1 MSCVLARNTPVSAFL
16 ATFKNQAFG
25 LKLLSNQEFVYMSLM
40 NRVIQRVKRD
50 YFKGRHHKVALKI
63 MATKPLVQGK
73 LPFMLLS
80 MVHTRDVY
88 AYLVAVKSFTH
99 YVNPERIVVVC
110 DPSITDA
117 DRAAFKQ
124 QVPHIELRR
133 ADEFTHPDI
142 PRGGAWERL
151 FAISEYVRDHY
162 VVQLDADTLTVQPI
176 PEVLEAIRA
185 GAGFVLGEMP
195 DTPVRSL
202 PATRENALPWI
213 KPGAHIQ
220 GIVETEMVFL
230 GLPEDARYI
239 RGCAGFTG
247 FPRSDTMRETMLD
260 FSRRLGAK
268 FGDRWSEWGTE
279 QVTSNYVASNMPGT
293 RALPYPKYAT
303 PDEATAETAFFHFI
317 GSMRFINNKY
327 EVTSRQ
333 AIRLISGVPA

>member
-1 MSCVLARNTPVSAFL
+1 
-16 ATFKNQAFG
+16 
-25 LKLLSNQEFVYMSLM
+25 MSLI
-40 NRVIQRVKRD
+40 NRIIQRVKRD
-50 YFKGRHHKVALKI
+50 YFKGRHHKVALKV
-63 MATKPLVQGK
+63 MATTPAVRGD

-88 AYLVAVKSFTH
+88 VYLVAVKSFIH
-99 YVNPERIVVVC
+99 FINPERIVVVC

-117 DRAAFKQ
+117 DRAVLKE

-142 PRGGAWERL
+142 PRGGTWERL
-151 FAISEYVRDHY
+151 FAISEYVRDNY
-162 VVQLDADTLTVQPI
+162 VIQLDADTLTVRPI
-176 PEVLEAIRA
+176 PEVLEAIRNQT
-185 GAGFVLGEMP
+185 GFVLGEMP
-195 DTPVRSL
+195 DTPIRTL
-202 PATRENALPWI
+202 PAARENALPWMH
-213 KPGAHIQ
+213 PAAHIQ
-220 GIVETEMVFL
+220 GVAETEMVL
-230 GLPEDARYI
+230 VGLPENALYI
-239 RGCAGFTG
+239 RGCSGFSG

-260 FSRRLGAK
+260 FSRRMGGK
-268 FGDRWSEWGTE
+268 FGARWSEWGTE

>member
-1 MSCVLARNTPVSAFL
+1 
-16 ATFKNQAFG
+16 
-25 LKLLSNQEFVYMSLM
+25 MSLI
-40 NRVIQRVKRD
+40 NRIIQRIKRD
-50 YFKGRHHKVALKI
+50 YFKSRHHKVALKI
-63 MATKPLVQGK
+63 MATQPAVRGD

-88 AYLVAVKSFTH
+88 VYLVAVKSFIH
-99 YVNPERIVVVC
+99 FANPQRIVVVC

-117 DRAAFKQ
+117 DRDAFKR

-142 PRGGAWERL
+142 PRGGTWERL
-151 FAISEYVRDHY
+151 FAISEYVRDNY
-162 VVQLDADTLTVQPI
+162 VIQLDADTLTVRQI
-176 PEVLEAIRA
+176 PEVLEAIRSQ
-185 GAGFVLGEMP
+185 AGFVLGEMP
-195 DTPVRSL
+195 DTPIRAL
-202 PATRENALPWI
+202 PAARENALPWMH
-213 KPGAHIQ
+213 PAAHIQ
-220 GIVETEMVFL
+220 GVAETEMALV
-230 GLPEDARYI
+230 GLPENAVYI
-239 RGCAGFTG
+239 RGCSGFSG

-260 FSRRLGAK
+260 FSRRMSAKLGN
-268 FGDRWSEWGTE
+268 RWTEWGTE
-279 QVTSNYVASNMPGT
+279 QVTSNYIASNMPGT

>member
-1 MSCVLARNTPVSAFL
+1 
-16 ATFKNQAFG
+16 
-25 LKLLSNQEFVYMSLM
+25 MSLI
-40 NRVIQRVKRD
+40 NRIIQRVKRD
-50 YFKGRHHKVALKI
+50 YFKSRHHKVALKV
-63 MATKPLVQGK
+63 MATTPAVRGD

-88 AYLVAVKSFTH
+88 VYLVAVKSFIH
-99 YVNPERIVVVC
+99 FINPERIVVVC
-110 DPSITDA
+110 DPTITDA
-117 DRAAFKQ
+117 DRAVLKE

-142 PRGGAWERL
+142 PRGGTWERL
-151 FAISEYVRDHY
+151 FAISEYVRDNY
-162 VVQLDADTLTVQPI
+162 VIQLDADTLTVRPI
-176 PEVLEAIRA
+176 PEVLEAIRNQT
-185 GAGFVLGEMP
+185 GFVLGEMP
-195 DTPVRSL
+195 DTPIRTL
-202 PATRENALPWI
+202 PAARENALPWMH
-213 KPGAHIQ
+213 PGAHIQ
-220 GIVETEMVFL
+220 GVAETEMVL
-230 GLPEDARYI
+230 VGLPENALYI
-239 RGCAGFTG
+239 RGCSGFSG
-247 FPRSDTMRETMLD
+247 FPRSATMRETMLD
-260 FSRRLGAK
+260 FSRRMGGK

>member
-1 MSCVLARNTPVSAFL
+1 
-16 ATFKNQAFG
+16 
-25 LKLLSNQEFVYMSLM
+25 MSLI
-40 NRVIQRVKRD
+40 NRIIQRVKRD
-50 YFKGRHHKVALKI
+50 YFKSRHHKVALKV
-63 MATKPLVQGK
+63 MATTPAVRGD

-88 AYLVAVKSFTH
+88 VYLVAVKSFIH
-99 YVNPERIVVVC
+99 FINPERIVVVC

-117 DRAAFKQ
+117 DRAVLKE

-142 PRGGAWERL
+142 PRGGTWERL
-151 FAISEYVRDHY
+151 FAISEYVRDNY
-162 VVQLDADTLTVQPI
+162 VIQLDADTLTVRPI
-176 PEVLEAIRA
+176 PEVLEAIRNQT
-185 GAGFVLGEMP
+185 GFVLGEMP
-195 DTPVRSL
+195 DTPIRTL
-202 PATRENALPWI
+202 PAARENALPWMH
-213 KPGAHIQ
+213 PGAHIQ
-220 GIVETEMVFL
+220 GVAETEMVL
-230 GLPEDARYI
+230 VGLPENALYI
-239 RGCAGFTG
+239 RGCSGFSG
-247 FPRSDTMRETMLD
+247 FPRSATMRETMLD
-260 FSRRLGAK
+260 FSRRMGGK
-268 FGDRWSEWGTE
+268 FGARWSEWGTE